1 MPHSRRLWI
10 ALLIVVL
17 IALAL
22 WWIPDWQSDDQSNG
36 APASAGGES
45 TGEERSTAVAAIE
58 ARRGDLEITVGA
70 LGTVRSL
77 SSIDVYPRV
86 EGELL
91 TVDFEE
97 GEHVEK
103 GQRLATIDPR
113 DYQAQL
119 AAAQGQLVQDQAQLK
134 SAREDL
140 ERYESLAQSQSI
152 SRQELEQQRQLVR
165 QYEGAVSSDRADIE
179 SAQVQLD
186 YTDITAPNAGIIGI
200 RNVDPGNLV
209 SSGDDDPIAT
219 LTQLDPISVVFSLP
233 SQYVPT
239 LREQLAAGDSP
250 SVSAITVGDERLE
263 GQLTS
268 IDSQIDTATG
278 TVRLRARFDNAV
290 GRLYPR
296 AFVDV
301 RLTVNTLHDRVIVPA
316 PAVQTGQDGLFV
328 YVVGDDG
335 TVTRHDVVVSASEEH
350 RSALASGVSAGE
362 RVVVDGIDSLSDGA
376 KVRVVSNALPGE
388 ASASS
393 TADEDA
399 DTQTPRDAS

>member
-1 MPHSRRLWI
+1 M
-10 ALLIVVL
+10 
-17 IALAL
+17 
-22 WWIPDWQSDDQSNG
+22 
-36 APASAGGES
+36 
-45 TGEERSTAVAAIE
+45 AAIE
-58 ARRGDLEITVGA
+58 AQRGDLEITVGA

-97 GEHVEK
+97 GEQVEK
-103 GQRLATIDPR
+103 GQLLATIDPR

-119 AAAQGQLVQDQAQLK
+119 AAAQGQLVQDQAQLE

-165 QYEGAVSSDRADIE
+165 QYEGAVSSDRADID

-239 LREQLAAGDSP
+239 LREQLASGDAP
-250 SVSAITVGDERLE
+250 SVSATTVGDERLE
-263 GQLTS
+263 GRLTS

-278 TVRLRARFDNAV
+278 TVRLRARFDNPTD
-290 GRLYPR
+290 RLYPS

-328 YVVGDDG
+328 YVVGDDD
-335 TVTRHDVVVSASEEH
+335 TVTRHDVDVSASEDH

-362 RVVVDGIDSLSDGA
+362 RVVVDGVDSLRDGA

-393 TADEDA
+393 TADDDA
-399 DTQTPRDAS
+399 DTQTSRDAS

>member
-22 WWIPDWQSDDQSNG
+22 WWFPNWQSDDQSSD
-36 APASAGGES
+36 APASAGRD
-45 TGEERSTAVAAIE
+45 RSAAVAAIE
-58 ARRGDLEITVGA
+58 AQRGDLEITVGA

-140 ERYESLAQSQSI
+140 ERYETLAQSQSI

-165 QYEGAVSSDRADIE
+165 QYQGAVASDRADID

-239 LREQLAAGDSP
+239 LREQLASGDAP
-250 SVSAITVGDERLE
+250 SVSVTTVGDERLE

-278 TVRLRARFDNAV
+278 TVRLRARFDNAAD
-290 GRLYPR
+290 RLYPS

-301 RLTVNTLHDRVIVPA
+301 RLTVNTLRDRVIVPA

-328 YVVGDDG
+328 YVVGDDD
-335 TVTRHDVVVSASEEH
+335 TVTRHDVVVSASENH

-362 RVVVDGIDSLSDGA
+362 RVVVDGVDSLRDGA

-388 ASASS
+388 TRASS
-393 TADEDA
+393 TADDDA
-399 DTQTPRDAS
+399 DTQTSRDAS

>member
-17 IALAL
+17 IALAVWL
-22 WWIPDWQSDDQSNG
+22 IPNWQSDDQSND
-36 APASAGGES
+36 ASANAGDD
-45 TGEERSTAVAAIE
+45 RSTAVSAIE
-58 ARRGDLEITVGA
+58 AQRGDLEITVGA

-119 AAAQGQLVQDQAQLK
+119 AAAQGQLVQDQAQLN

-140 ERYESLAQSQSI
+140 ERYETLSQSQSI

-209 SSGDDDPIAT
+209 SSGDDAPIAT

-233 SQYVPT
+233 SQYVPA
-239 LREQLAAGDSP
+239 LREQLTAGDSP
-250 SVSAITVGDERLE
+250 SVSATTVGDERLE

-278 TVRLRARFDNAV
+278 TVRLRARFDNAAE
-290 GRLYPR
+290 RLYPR

-301 RLTVNTLHDRVIVPA
+301 RLTVDTLHDRVIVPA

-328 YVVGDDG
+328 YVVGDDD
-335 TVTRHDVVVSASEEH
+335 TVTRHAVDVSASEDH

-362 RVVVDGIDSLSDGA
+362 RVVVDGVDSLRDGA
-376 KVRVVSNALPGE
+376 EVRVVSDALPGD
-388 ASASS
+388 ASASA

>member
-10 ALLIVVL
+10 TLLIVVL
-17 IALAL
+17 IALAV
-22 WWIPDWQSDDQSNG
+22 WWIPNWQSDDQPSD
-36 APASAGGES
+36 APANARD
-45 TGEERSTAVAAIE
+45 ERSSAVAAIE

-77 SSIDVYPRV
+77 SNIDVYPRV

-91 TVDFEE
+91 SVDFEE
-97 GEHVEK
+97 GERVKK
-103 GQRLATIDPR
+103 GRLLATIDPR

-140 ERYESLAQSQSI
+140 ERYETLAQSQSI

-165 QYEGAVSSDRADIE
+165 QYEGAVASDRADIE
-179 SAQVQLD
+179 SARIQLG
-186 YTDITAPNAGIIGI
+186 YTRITAPSDGIIGI

-209 SSGDDDPIAT
+209 SSSDDDPIAT

-239 LREQLAAGDSP
+239 LRKQLQSGDAP
-250 SVSAITVGDERLE
+250 VVTVTTVGDTRLE
-263 GQLTS
+263 GRLTS

-278 TVRLRARFDNAV
+278 TVRLRARFDNATR
-290 GRLYPR
+290 RLYPN
-296 AFVDV
+296 AFVNV
-301 RLTVNTLHDRVIVPA
+301 RLTVDTLRDRVIVPT

-328 YVVGDDG
+328 YVVGDDD
-335 TVTRHDVVVSASEEH
+335 TVTRHDVNVIASEDH
-350 RSALASGVSAGE
+350 RSALASGVSVGE
-362 RVVVDGIDSLSDGA
+362 SVVVDGVDSLRDGA
-376 KVRVVSNALPGE
+376 KVRVVSHALPGE

-393 TADEDA
+393 TAAGDA
-399 DTQTPRDAS
+399 DMQTPRDAS

>member
-17 IALAL
+17 IALAM
-22 WWIPDWQSDDQSNG
+22 WWIPNWQNDDQPSD
-36 APASAGGES
+36 APTNASGD
-45 TGEERSTAVAAIE
+45 RSTAVAAVE
-58 ARRGDLEITVGA
+58 AQRGDLEITVGA

-91 TVDFEE
+91 TVNFEE

-103 GQRLATIDPR
+103 GQLLATIDPR

-119 AAAQGQLVQDQAQLK
+119 AAAQGQLVQDQAQLE

-140 ERYESLAQSQSI
+140 ERYETLAQSQSI

-165 QYEGAVSSDRADIE
+165 QYEGAVASDRADID
-179 SAQVQLD
+179 SAQIQLD

-239 LREQLAAGDSP
+239 LREQLASGDAP
-250 SVSAITVGDERLE
+250 SVSATTVGDERLE

-278 TVRLRARFDNAV
+278 TVRLRARFDNPAD
-290 GRLYPR
+290 RLYPS

-328 YVVGDDG
+328 YVVGDDD
-335 TVTRHDVVVSASEEH
+335 TVTRHDVDVSASEDH
-350 RSALASGVSAGE
+350 RSALASGVSAGD
-362 RVVVDGIDSLSDGA
+362 RVVVDGVDSLRDGA
-376 KVRVVSNALPGE
+376 KVRVVSNTLPGE

-393 TADEDA
+393 TADDA
-399 DTQTPRDAS
+399 DTQTSRDAS

>member
-22 WWIPDWQSDDQSNG
+22 WWFPNWQSDDQSSD
-36 APASAGGES
+36 APASAGRD
-45 TGEERSTAVAAIE
+45 RSAAVAAIE
-58 ARRGDLEITVGA
+58 AQRGDLEITVGA

-140 ERYESLAQSQSI
+140 ERYETLAQSQSI

-165 QYEGAVSSDRADIE
+165 QYQGAVASDRADID

-239 LREQLAAGDSP
+239 LREQLASGDAP
-250 SVSAITVGDERLE
+250 SVSVTTVGDERLE

-278 TVRLRARFDNAV
+278 TVRLRARFDNAAD
-290 GRLYPR
+290 RLYPS

-301 RLTVNTLHDRVIVPA
+301 RLTVNTLRDRVIVPA

-328 YVVGDDG
+328 YVVGDDD
-335 TVTRHDVVVSASEEH
+335 TVTRHDVVVSASENH

-362 RVVVDGIDSLSDGA
+362 RVVVDGVDSLRDGA

-388 ASASS
+388 TSASS
-393 TADEDA
+393 TADDDA
-399 DTQTPRDAS
+399 DTQTSRDAS

>member
-22 WWIPDWQSDDQSNG
+22 WWFPNWQSDDQSSD
-36 APASAGGES
+36 APASAGRD
-45 TGEERSTAVAAIE
+45 RSAAVAAIE
-58 ARRGDLEITVGA
+58 AQRGDLEITVGA

-140 ERYESLAQSQSI
+140 ERYETLAQSQSI

-165 QYEGAVSSDRADIE
+165 QYQGAVASDRADID

-239 LREQLAAGDSP
+239 LREQLASGDAP
-250 SVSAITVGDERLE
+250 SVSVTTVGDERLE

-278 TVRLRARFDNAV
+278 TVRLRARFDNAAD
-290 GRLYPR
+290 RLYPS

-301 RLTVNTLHDRVIVPA
+301 RLTVNTLRDRVIVPA

-328 YVVGDDG
+328 YVVGDDD
-335 TVTRHDVVVSASEEH
+335 TVTRHDVVVSASEDH

-362 RVVVDGIDSLSDGA
+362 RVVVDGVDNLRDGA

-388 ASASS
+388 TSASS
-393 TADEDA
+393 TADDDA
-399 DTQTPRDAS
+399 DTQTSRDAS

>member
-17 IALAL
+17 IALAV
-22 WWIPDWQSDDQSNG
+22 WWIPNWQADDPSSD
-36 APASAGGES
+36 APANASGD
-45 TGEERSTAVAAIE
+45 RSTAVAAIE
-58 ARRGDLEITVGA
+58 AQRGDLEITVGA

-77 SSIDVYPRV
+77 SSIDVYSRV

-97 GEHVEK
+97 GEQVEK
-103 GQRLATIDPR
+103 GQLLATIDPR

-119 AAAQGQLVQDQAQLK
+119 AAAQGQLVQDQAQLD

-140 ERYESLAQSQSI
+140 ERYESLVQSQSI

-165 QYEGAVSSDRADIE
+165 QYEGTVASDKANID

-239 LREQLAAGDSP
+239 LREQLASGDAP
-250 SVSAITVGDERLE
+250 SVSATTVGDEHFE

-278 TVRLRARFDNAV
+278 TVRLRARFDNPTD
-290 GRLYPR
+290 RLYPS

-316 PAVQTGQDGLFV
+316 PAIQTGQDGLFV
-328 YVVGDDG
+328 YVVGDDD
-335 TVTRHDVVVSASEEH
+335 TVTRHNVDVSAREDH

-362 RVVVDGIDSLSDGA
+362 RVVVDGVDSLRDGA
-376 KVRVVSNALPGE
+376 KVRVVSDALPGE

-393 TADEDA
+393 TADDNA